1 VDDVFALAGL
11 DKPNLGLLSD
21 EFLDDVRA
29 LPTKNLAVELLERL
43 LRDSIHART
52 RTNVVQET
60 KFGDKLT
67 EALRRYHS
75 RAVETAQ
82 VIEELIPMAREFQA
96 ALRREDAL
104 GLSPDEVAFYDA
116 LADNESAVRELGDD
130 VLKKIAVEITD
141 KLQANTTVGLA
152 GARKRPRP
160 AAHPRPPCLQRW
172 KYPPDKQEGAVE
184 LVLRQAEALSDR
196 WSTI

>member
-1 VDDVFALAGL
+1 
-11 DKPNLGLLSD
+11 
-21 EFLDDVRA
+21 
-29 LPTKNLAVELLERL
+29 
-43 LRDSIHART
+43 
-52 RTNVVQET
+52 
-60 KFGDKLT
+60 
-67 EALRRYHS
+67 
-75 RAVETAQ
+75 VETAQ
-82 VIEELIPMAREFQA
+82 VIEELIAMAREFQA

-141 KLQANTTVGLA
+141 KLRASTTVDWQVRESVR
-152 GARKRPRP
+152 ARLRILVR
-160 AAHPRPPCLQRW
+160 RCLQRW